1 MNVSRFIVLPVI
13 GCLAPAFAAAPQK
26 PAAAAAPHM
35 VDGNYLLELAFA
47 LGLVVVCI
55 LLFAW
60 LLKRLQGVSG
70 RRAGVMRVVGA
81 LSLSTRERV
90 VLLQVGE
97 RQLLIG
103 VAPGR
108 VSRLC
113 EFDEP
118 VVDAGKAPAAPANFA
133 ALLETFTRRGRS

>member
-1 MNVSRFIVLPVI
+1 MLVFSGVPPAL
-13 GCLAPAFAAAPQK
+13 GAPASAAVPK
-26 PAAAAAPHM
+26 V
-35 VDGNYLLELAFA
+35 VDGNYLLELALT

-60 LLKRLQGVSG
+60 LLKRVQGAAG
-70 RRAGVMRVVGA
+70 RGGNAMRVVAA

-113 EFDEP
+113 EFATP
-118 VVDAGKAPAAPANFA
+118 VVDADDATARPANFA
-133 ALLETFTRRGRS
+133 ALLEAFGKRGRR